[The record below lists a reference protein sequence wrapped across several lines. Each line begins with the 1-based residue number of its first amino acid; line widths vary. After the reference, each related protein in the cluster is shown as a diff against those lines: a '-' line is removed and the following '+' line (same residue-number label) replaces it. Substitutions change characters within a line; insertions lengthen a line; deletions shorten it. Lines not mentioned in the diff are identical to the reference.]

1 MVNYGI
7 KIVDEEKNDV
17 FAIGIIILQILGFN
31 VMKLNQDVKLLE
43 ETLMDVEC
51 RFGKKMKNFLSR
63 MLHHDQN
70 LRINLN
76 ELVLLIRVNL

>member
-7 KIVDEEKNDV
+7 KKVDEEKNDV

-51 RFGKKMKNFLSR
+51 KYGK
-63 MLHHDQN
+63 
-70 LRINLN
+70 
-76 ELVLLIRVNL
+76 

>member
-1 MVNYGI
+1 
-7 KIVDEEKNDV
+7 
-17 FAIGIIILQILGFN
+17 
-31 VMKLNQDVKLLE
+31 MKLNYDVKLLE

-51 RFGKKMKNFLSR
+51 RYGKKMKIFLSR

-70 LRINLN
+70 KRINLN